1 MSVPVL
7 APGDRVPNLT
17 FPDLEGK
24 TRLLY
29 LEVFGGPILV
39 AVAPD
44 PEDAESRAILSGL
57 AKRAS
62 SLDAIKAHRFVLT
75 RKRPSDRVDPKALV
89 MLDPY
94 GDAMKMFR
102 PILNGSDADD
112 ARSKASVAV
121 LDANQRLVSLIT
133 TETARDPVGTAL
145 DVARGVAAAAARD
158 PLRLDRAAP
167 AMILDK
173 LLSDTLCATLVE
185 RWEAD
190 HQEGTVSDGFKNVTD
205 LTIKRNQEHVIR
217 DPELQRVVVQQIGPR
232 VVNEI
237 QKVFNYRHPL
247 RFEML
252 TVLSYDASR
261 QDFFGPH
268 RDNLR
273 SEQRRRFALSLNL
286 NDGYEGGELVFP
298 EYGPHR
304 FAPPKGAGAVFSCEL
319 LHQALPVT
327 KGRRFVLTTFMIEP
341 T

>member
-1 MSVPVL
+1 
-7 APGDRVPNLT
+7 
-17 FPDLEGK
+17 
-24 TRLLY
+24 
-29 LEVFGGPILV
+29 
-39 AVAPD
+39 
-44 PEDAESRAILSGL
+44 
-57 AKRAS
+57 
-62 SLDAIKAHRFVLT
+62 
-75 RKRPSDRVDPKALV
+75 
-89 MLDPY
+89 
-94 GDAMKMFR
+94 
-102 PILNGSDADD
+102 
-112 ARSKASVAV
+112 
-121 LDANQRLVSLIT
+121 
-133 TETARDPVGTAL
+133 
-145 DVARGVAAAAARD
+145 
-158 PLRLDRAAP
+158 
-167 AMILDK
+167 
-173 LLSDTLCATLVE
+173 LVE